1 MTYVKAISCL
11 ASAGLFL
18 FAFAGCSP
26 VEGTGASNEA
36 DENAAQQSNSNAVDT
51 EAADEALLAEM
62 RDTGVLPANS
72 EEDAAFFAEYG
83 TDIDAIAQNSEKS
96 SDNTL
101 SSEFYYQVSDD
112 EYKIFDS
119 EGLKFRVN
127 PGVTDVMIS
136 PELMILNDDDGKV
149 VSSYGYIRE
158 GYYNIRLYGYD
169 TSPGSE
175 YADTEAKLRELY
187 DSYRASNDHGIY
199 WVDLSVAGQSVK
211 AVKVNRGEE
220 NDEDGKVMY
229 CFFLKGSDKI
239 SYFFCVNL
247 SHDSLLDGA
256 LKTIKENQ

>member
-1 MTYVKAISCL
+1 
-11 ASAGLFL
+11 LFL

-26 VEGTGASNEA
+26 VDGGSDEA
-36 DENAAQQSNSNAVDT
+36 DENAAQQSNSNAADT
-51 EAADEALLAEM
+51 EAADEELLAEM
-62 RDTGVLPANS
+62 RESGVLPANS
-72 EEDAAFFAEYG
+72 EEDAAFFAKYG
-83 TDIDAIAQNSEKS
+83 TDIDAIAKASETS
-96 SDNTL
+96 SDDKL
-101 SSEFYYQVSDD
+101 PSEFYYQVSDD
-112 EYKIFDS
+112 EYKTFDS
-119 EGLKFRVN
+119 EGLVFRVN

-187 DSYRASNDHGIY
+187 DSYRDSNSHGTY
-199 WVDLSVAGQSVK
+199 WLDLSVAGQSVG
-211 AVKVNRGEE
+211 AVKVNRGEDNE
-220 NDEDGKVMY
+220 KDGKVMY
-229 CFFLKGSDKI
+229 CFFLKGNDTT

-256 LKTIKENQ
+256 LKTIKENK